1 MVQRY
6 RPDSDEQERSFEWSR
21 LADKMIPDEGGDYVA
36 YEDYEELEAENKR
49 LGEALSEIATG
60 NRTAHEAMLWA
71 RQALRERND
80 RP

>member
-1 MVQRY
+1 MSLECEHGQLARSCNLCEY
-6 RPDSDEQERSFEWSR
+6 EREIAELR
-21 LADKMIPDEGGDYVA
+21 ARVG
-36 YEDYEELEAENKR
+36 ELEAENQR